1 MRRATLWI
9 PILLLLLSNIPV
21 VAGVL
26 AYHQTLSIPEVTPY
40 DGYDHFSTASGPV
53 YGDPGMPELPHYGH
67 QLLLPPGEEA
77 VSVTLENPQWQTIPG
92 RYFLAPAQ
100 PPVPLIREGM
110 PPFTPPDP
118 GVYTSAAPFPSNP
131 VGMFRTD
138 FLSGHGIVS
147 IDILTARYQ
156 PADGSIEVLVSY
168 DLKVESGATPKAQDA
183 YRSLLKRGPEIT
195 DRIAGRVDNAE
206 ALFAYGS
213 LDETDEVNC
222 EYLIITNQ
230 EYAPTFQALRNHY
243 LNRGL
248 QTEIVTVED
257 IAVQFT
263 GIDLADKIRNCIR
276 FYYQNDWIKYVLL
289 GGDTEIIPKRGLYA
303 TLGGETDEDIAAD
316 IYFSNL
322 DGNWNTDGDN
332 RWGEANEADLIA
344 EVAIGRFSVDTPSEA
359 LNMIQKTIAYQ
370 NSPVVADLEKGL
382 MVGEDL
388 GWTVWGSQIKEE
400 VHLGGNYW
408 GYTTAG
414 FPQNFNVATLYETP
428 SFSFNALT
436 HLAPLLNGGTH
447 LVNHMGHGNTDWVMK
462 FSTNQVNDNNL
473 TNNGANHGYYFAYSQ
488 ACYSGSFDNRT
499 TGGSYTND
507 CICEKFTTIAN
518 GAVAFVC
525 NSRYGWGAGTTTNG
539 PSQYFDRQFFDA
551 LFGENIYT
559 LGWINA
565 DSKEDNIPFIGSA
578 SLWCYYELNLLG
590 DPALDVWTAQ
600 PQTFNPEYPASIT
613 LGTTQ
618 FDVNV
623 GVPNAFVAISGSNGV
638 MGTGVSLENGIATVF
653 IQEPITVPEELTL
666 SITCHNFFP
675 FHATIPAI
683 AANGPFI
690 IVLNP
695 TFSDA
700 EGGDGDSLAELGE
713 TLSFSM
719 DFQNVGIEIGYGLLA
734 TLSCT
739 NNSVTIDQGELYLG
753 EMQINAL
760 IHAQDAFQ
768 ATLTPEVRDGETLSF
783 LVTIRDDQ
791 DSTWVA
797 VFDVTAHAPGL
808 QLTSWNISDGNNN
821 MLSPGESA
829 SLSIILANQGSCAT
843 TNLSIQLL
851 TDNPSVFVSNPYGQ
865 IPALNP
871 GAEGSLDNLE
881 FALNTG
887 IADPSILVL
896 YIIASDTRNYRE
908 YFLIEIPVG
917 GVWNDMESG
926 ELDWTHTNVTP
937 SFGDQWNLSPNLN
950 HTPGGSHAWYCG
962 QNMQYGTLLDAGLT
976 TGEYPISGVHELHF
990 YHWMSA
996 ELSVLYPG
1004 YCYDGGIVEMSIN
1017 GGDFQ
1022 QITPRGGYPYRI
1034 RQSSQPG
1041 PFPQSLPCY
1050 SGTIIWTE
1058 AVFDLQG
1065 TGTVRFRFRFGSDGA
1080 TNSVGW
1086 IVDDLRLVKVSSPEA
1101 PGNLTAELQGNQV
1114 LLTWNTPGVN
1124 PGLNSALP
1132 EKKSGVRGEE
1142 SLELYYIYRNSVKI
1156 DSIQAISYTDYL
1168 SGFQP
1173 GSYYYQVSGRFSGEE
1188 GGLSQP
1194 VFVDFVGI
1202 PQNKQSLIPEHTSLA
1217 SAYPNPFNP
1226 VVSLKLELAKSEFV
1240 RLSVY
1245 NLQGSRVASL
1255 VDRRLDAGI
1264 YEFNWNAKYFGS
1276 GLYIVHLNAG
1286 SYSSTQK
1293 ILLLK

>member
-1 MRRATLWI
+1 MTLWL
-9 PILLLLLSNIPV
+9 PLLLLLLSNIPLQ
-21 VAGVL
+21 AGVL
-26 AYHQTLSIPEVTPY
+26 TYHQTLPVPEVTPY
-40 DGYDHFSTASGPV
+40 DGYDHFSMAPGPV
-53 YGDPGMPELPHYGH
+53 YGDPGTPELPHYGH

-77 VSVTLENPQWQTIPG
+77 VSVTLENPQWQVIPG
-92 RYFLAPAQ
+92 RFYLAPAQ
-100 PPVPLIREGM
+100 PPLPLSRKAM
-110 PPFTPPDP
+110 PPFTPPDSDI
-118 GVYTSAAPFPSNP
+118 YSSTSTFPTDP

-147 IDILTARYQ
+147 IEIVTARYQ
-156 PADGSIEVLVSY
+156 PAAGSIEVLISY
-168 DLKVESGATPKAQDA
+168 DLKVESSATPRAQEA
-183 YRSLLKRGPEIT
+183 YGTMLKRGPEIS
-195 DRIAGRVDNAE
+195 DRIVSRVDNAE
-206 ALFAYGS
+206 ALSSYGS

-230 EYAPTFQALRNHY
+230 EYAPYYSTLRDHY
-243 LNRGL
+243 LSRGL
-248 QTEIVTVED
+248 QTEIITVEE
-257 IAVQFT
+257 ITAQFT

-276 FYYQNDWIKYVLL
+276 SYYQNDWIKYVLL

-303 TLGGETDEDIAAD
+303 SLGGETDEDIAAD

-322 DGNWNTDGDN
+322 DGNWNNDGDN
-332 RWGEANEADLIA
+332 RWGESNEADLIA
-344 EVAIGRFSVDTPSEA
+344 EVAIGRFSADTPAEA
-359 LNMIQKTIAYQ
+359 VNMIQKTTAYQ
-370 NSPVVADLEKGL
+370 NAPVASDLEKGL

-388 GWTVWGSQIKEE
+388 GWTVWGSDIKEE

-414 FPQNFNVATLYETP
+414 FPQNFDVATLYETT
-428 SFSFNALT
+428 SFSFSALA

-447 LVNHMGHGNTDWVMK
+447 LVNHMGHGNTDWVLK

-473 TNNGANHGYYFAYSQ
+473 TNNGTNHGYYIAYSQ

-499 TGGSYTND
+499 TGGSYTSD

-518 GAVAFVC
+518 GSVAFIC
-525 NSRYGWGAGTTTNG
+525 NSRYGWGSGTTTNG

-551 LFGENIYT
+551 LFGEHIYT

-578 SLWCYYELNLLG
+578 SFWCYYELNILG

-600 PQTFNPEYPASIT
+600 PQTFNPQYPASIT
-613 LGTTQ
+613 LGSTQ

-623 GVPNAFVAISGSNGV
+623 GVPNAFVAISGAGGV
-638 MGTGVSLENGIATVF
+638 MGTGVSQGNGVATIF
-653 IQEPITVPEELTL
+653 IQDPIVIPEELTL
-666 SITCHNFFP
+666 SITCHNFLP
-675 FHATIPAI
+675 FHATIPAV
-683 AANGPFI
+683 AANGPFV
-690 IVLNP
+690 IVSNP

-700 EGGDGDSLAELGE
+700 EGGDGDSLADLGE

-719 DFQNVGIEIGYGLLA
+719 DFQNVGTEIGYGMLA

-739 NNSVTIDQGELYLG
+739 DNSVTIDQGEFYLG
-753 EMQINAL
+753 EMQINTL
-760 IHAQDAFQ
+760 IQAQDAFQ
-768 ATLTPEVRDGETLSF
+768 ATLTPAVRDGETLTF
-783 LVTIRDDQ
+783 LVTIRDNR
-791 DSTWVA
+791 DSTWVSD
-797 VFDVTAHAPGL
+797 FEVTAHAPGL
-808 QLTSWNISDGNNN
+808 QLTSWSISDGNNN
-821 MLSPGESA
+821 ALFPGESA
-829 SLSIILANQGSCAT
+829 MLSLSLTNQGSCET
-843 TNLSIQLL
+843 TDLSVQLL
-851 TDNPSVFVSNPYGQ
+851 TDNPSVTVSNPVGQ
-865 IPALNP
+865 IAALNP
-871 GAEGSLDNLE
+871 GAEGTLDNLQ
-881 FALNTG
+881 FTLDAG
-887 IADPSILVL
+887 IADPSTLVL
-896 YIIASDTRNYRE
+896 YLIASDTRNYRE
-908 YFLIEIPVG
+908 YFLIETPVG

-926 ELDWTHTNVTP
+926 ELDWTHTNVSP
-937 SFGDQWNLSPNLN
+937 AFGDQWNLSPNLN

-1004 YCYDGGIVEMSIN
+1004 YCYDGGIVEMSLN
-1017 GGDFQ
+1017 GSDFQ

-1050 SGTIIWTE
+1050 SGTIVWSE

-1086 IVDDLRLVKVSSPEA
+1086 IVDDLRLVKVSNPEA
-1101 PGNLTAELQGNQV
+1101 PGNLNAQLEENEV
-1114 LLTWNTPGVN
+1114 YLTWNTPGVI
-1124 PGLNSALP
+1124 PGLNPASP
-1132 EKKSGVRGEE
+1132 KEQTGERRDE

-1156 DSIQAISYTDYL
+1156 DSIQALTYTDNL
-1168 SGFQP
+1168 SGFQF
-1173 GSYYYQVSGRFSGEE
+1173 GSYYYQVSGRFSGVE

-1194 VFVDFVGI
+1194 VFVDYVGI
-1202 PQNKQSLIPEHTSLA
+1202 PNRDKPAIPEQTSLA

-1226 VVSLKLELAKSEFV
+1226 SVNLKLDLAKTEFVSLAI
-1240 RLSVY
+1240 Y
-1245 NLQGSRVASL
+1245 DLQGRRVASL
-1255 VDRRLDAGI
+1255 VNQRLEAGT
-1264 YEFNWNAKYFGS
+1264 YEFTWNAKNFSS
-1276 GLYIVHLNAG
+1276 GLYLVSMNAG
-1286 SYSSTQK
+1286 NYTNAQK